1 MLQRIRKAW
10 DNDDDGPFD
19 GPLEVDETYF
29 GGKERNK
36 T

>member
-10 DNDDDGPFD
+10 ENDGDLLFA
-19 GPLEVDETYF
+19 GPLEVDETALS
-29 GGKERNK
+29 